1 MFAGLADLVA
11 RHGYAMVV
19 LFVAAE
25 GLGIPLPG
33 ESALII
39 AAAIAARGRLSLVG
53 VIASGAAGAVLGGT
67 GGYWVGRF
75 GGTMVLRRGPTLDRA
90 RQFFDRYGAP
100 SVFLGRFVALL
111 RTLVGMLAG
120 ASGMPFARFS
130 AYNALGG
137 LVWAAVVAES
147 GFLVGRSLPRLRG
160 LGRAGLVVALLV
172 SVVAAVSVGWRWFR
186 ARRPE
191 LRQRVARLG
200 PSYLAL
206 HLAVGFLCGLATI
219 LVFGGATESVF
230 SRDTL
235 APFDVTLATWFAVH
249 TPTLI
254 TSAAALFT
262 ALSGPGA
269 LTVIGLGVAALLWEQ
284 RRGQAA
290 GVWAAALLGAV
301 LLDISVGIVVRRAPA
316 PSADALSLA
325 AIGLGGGAAAGTVVV
340 YGMLAYLIAG
350 RAGSIRRAA
359 IGAAAALF
367 IGAIGLSRLTV
378 GAQYFSGLLTGYAAG
393 LVWLVACVTGLE
405 LVAAVAPLTPLEG

>member
-19 LFVAAE
+19 LFVSAE
-25 GLGIPLPG
+25 GFGIPLPG

-53 VIASGAAGAVLGGT
+53 VVAAGAAGAVLGGT
-67 GGYWVGRF
+67 GGYWVGRL
-75 GGTMVLRRGPTLDRA
+75 GGTVVLRRGPALDRA

-120 ASGMPFARFS
+120 ATGMPFARFS
-130 AYNALGG
+130 VYNALGG

-172 SVVAAVSVGWRWFR
+172 FVLAALGVGWRWFR

-200 PSYLAL
+200 RSYLAV

-219 LVFGGATESVF
+219 LAFGGATESVF
-230 SRDTL
+230 SHDTL
-235 APFDVTLATWFAVH
+235 APFDVILATWFALH
-249 TPTLI
+249 TPILVTG
-254 TSAAALFT
+254 AVALFT
-262 ALSGPGA
+262 AISGPAA
-269 LTVIGLGVAALLWEQ
+269 LTVIGVGVAMLLLEK
-284 RRGQAA
+284 RRRRAA
-290 GVWAAALLGAV
+290 GVWAAALVGAV
-301 LLDISVGIVVRRAPA
+301 LLDVSVGIVVRRAPA
-316 PSADALSLA
+316 PNADALSLA
-325 AIGLGGGAAAGTVVV
+325 AIGLGGGAAAGTVLV
-340 YGMLAYLIAG
+340 YGMLAYLVAG
-350 RAGSIRRAA
+350 RAGPLRRTV
-359 IGAAAALF
+359 IGGAAVLL
-367 IGAIGLSRLTV
+367 IGAIGLARLAL

-393 LVWLVACVTGLE
+393 FVWLATCVTGLD
-405 LVAAVAPLTPLEG
+405 LVATDAKVTPLER